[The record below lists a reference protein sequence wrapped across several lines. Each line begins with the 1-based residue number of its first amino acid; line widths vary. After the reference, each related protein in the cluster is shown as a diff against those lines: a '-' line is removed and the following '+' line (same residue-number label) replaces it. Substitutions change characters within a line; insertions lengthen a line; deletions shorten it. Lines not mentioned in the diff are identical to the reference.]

1 MKNKFYEGLTIKQ
14 VGDEKKWGLIDNRS
28 GEFLPGCFSRREDGI
43 KDVHDEAHRVL
54 GSSLE
59 SIKFLR
65 ENQWSKDDDNYLSAM
80 FLDYWLRVN
89 PHTMLEINEA
99 LDKRKAQKAAEK
111 SIVKPKGKRGRP
123 RKNPE
128 DKVVPK
134 ERVIHYLPDGTPRKR
149 GRPRKNPLPE
159 TPGTITVEIELLGEP
174 GRGETRFI
182 PGEKSTGGISMAKPK
197 KQKMSSGRGRPRK
210 K

>member
-1 MKNKFYEGLTIKQ
+1 MKNKFYEGLTIQK
-14 VGDEKKWGLIDNRS
+14 VNDEQKWGLIDNRS

-43 KDVHDEAHRVL
+43 KDLYDEAHRVL

-65 ENQWSKDDDNYLSAM
+65 DNIWSKDDDNYLSSM

-99 LDKRKAQKAAEK
+99 LDKRRAQKAAEK
-111 SIVKPKGKRGRP
+111 ALVKPKGKRGRP

-128 DKVVPK
+128 DKAVPK

-149 GRPRKNPLPE
+149 GRPRKNPLPDVVDSTPRE
-159 TPGTITVEIELLGEP
+159 TLPVRLKKALKDSIEGEV
-174 GRGETRFI
+174 
-182 PGEKSTGGISMAKPK
+182 GGISMVKPK
-197 KQKMSSGRGRPRK
+197 KQKTPSRRGRPK
-210 K
+210 KK